1 MRRMSQTIG
10 LIALITLTALALVGA
25 TPRQSGVPPLP
36 YNADIFSGAI
46 YLDGA
51 PAPEGLQMVACVSTC
66 DEFQTQTVLTGPGG
80 SYSVLA
86 IHPENRSLRGAQ
98 ITFHIVNQHGRI
110 QAQEH
115 VYFEGGFNSEV
126 LDLNF
131 TGPLPA
137 PAPPRSRQPFP
148 PSATP
153 SSPCS
158 PNWSWAAASSPS
170 SAALP
175 CGSSA
180 PAGSPKK
187 GGPGRPA

>member
-1 MRRMSQTIG
+1 MRRMSQTIAF
-10 LIALITLTALALVGA
+10 IALITLTALALVGA

-46 YLDGA
+46 YLDGV

-66 DEFQTQTVLTGPGG
+66 DEFQTQPVLTGPGG

-115 VYFEGGFNSEV
+115 VYFEGGFNSEI

-137 PAPPRSRQPFP
+137 PTPTPGPPVP
-148 PSATP
+148 PTLPAVGDP
-153 SSPCS
+153 ILPLL
-158 PNWSWAAASSPS
+158 PKLVMGGGVL
-170 SAALP
+170 ALV
-175 CGSSA
+175 
-180 PAGSPKK
+180 
-187 GGPGRPA
+187 GGVAVWVFRPRW

>member
-36 YNADIFSGAI
+36 YNADLFSGAI

-51 PAPEGLQMVACVSTC
+51 PAPAGIQMVACVSRC
-66 DEFQTQTVLTGPGG
+66 DEFQTQPVLTGPGG

-98 ITFHIVNQHGRI
+98 ITFHIVNEHGRI
-110 QAQEH
+110 QADEY
-115 VYFEGGFNSEV
+115 VFFEGGFNSEL
-126 LDLNF
+126 LDLHF

-137 PAPPRSRQPFP
+137 PVPPTPTPAPPVP
-148 PSATP
+148 PTLPAVGDP
-153 SSPCS
+153 ILPML
-158 PNWSWAAASSPS
+158 PKLVMGGGVL
-170 SAALP
+170 ALV
-175 CGSSA
+175 
-180 PAGSPKK
+180 
-187 GGPGRPA
+187 GGVAVWVFRPRW

>member
-1 MRRMSQTIG
+1 MRRISQTIG

-46 YLDGA
+46 YLDGV

-137 PAPPRSRQPFP
+137 PAPTPAPPVPPTLPAVGDPILPLLPKLVMGGGVLALVGGVAVWVFRPR
-148 PSATP
+148 
-153 SSPCS
+153 
-158 PNWSWAAASSPS
+158 W
-170 SAALP
+170 
-175 CGSSA
+175 
-180 PAGSPKK
+180 
-187 GGPGRPA
+187 